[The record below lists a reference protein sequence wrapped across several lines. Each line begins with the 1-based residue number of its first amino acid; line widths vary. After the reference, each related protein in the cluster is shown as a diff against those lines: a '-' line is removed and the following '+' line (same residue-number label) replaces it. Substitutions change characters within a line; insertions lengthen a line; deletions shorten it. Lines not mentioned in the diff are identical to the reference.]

1 MPSSEGD
8 IIISGQHKTVNGEL
22 FILEN
27 EQKSLEKNKNAKVL
41 KRMCQK
47 DETTLSIIAGKR
59 LSEMENTPGAKAQFA
74 HLVESYKYTN
84 IAYRECIAYI

>member
-1 MPSSEGD
+1 MPSSEGN
-8 IIISGQHKTVNGEL
+8 ITTSGQHKTVNGEL

-47 DETTLSIIAGKR
+47 DETTLSIIAGKSR
-59 LSEMENTPGAKAQFA
+59 IRMENIPGAKAHFA

-84 IAYRECIAYI
+84 IAYRSA

>member
-47 DETTLSIIAGKR
+47 DETTLSSIAGKSQIR
-59 LSEMENTPGAKAQFA
+59 MENTPRCKASFCIP
-74 HLVESYKYTN
+74 VESYKYTN
-84 IAYRECIAYI
+84 IAYRERIPGI